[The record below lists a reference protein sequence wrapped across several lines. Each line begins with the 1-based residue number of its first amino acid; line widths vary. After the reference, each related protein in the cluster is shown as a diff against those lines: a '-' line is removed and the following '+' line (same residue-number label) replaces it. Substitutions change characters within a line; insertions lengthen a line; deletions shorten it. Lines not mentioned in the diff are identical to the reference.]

1 MILSIVSVVL
11 FRIIN
16 INEVVRGMS
25 RIFCQIVTGKL
36 GQSFLEARLY
46 SVTLLLLVS
55 VLKMTI
61 VVFSDETMNTHRYT
75 ARLPY

>member
-16 INEVVRGMS
+16 INEVVKGMS

-36 GQSFLEARLY
+36 GQNFLEASLY

-61 VVFSDETMNTHRYT
+61 VVFSDETMNTCR
-75 ARLPY
+75 

>member
-16 INEVVRGMS
+16 INEVVKGMS

-36 GQSFLEARLY
+36 GQNFLEASLY

-61 VVFSDETMNTHRYT
+61 AVFSDETMNTR
-75 ARLPY
+75 R